1 MFRVEK
7 FSVYRGRPVTPGR
20 SEVVANAGVRG
31 WQGVPVRGVSG
42 AMEQLWFL
50 SVTKEDRDGHGV
62 LARAAELV
70 SIPTCPGGG
79 GVLASEQ
86 PRNAFFGY

>member
-1 MFRVEK
+1 M
-7 FSVYRGRPVTPGR
+7 YRGRPVTPGC
-20 SEVVANAGVRG
+20 SEVVANVGVRG

-50 SVTKEDRDGHGV
+50 SATKEDRDGHGV

-79 GVLASEQ
+79 TSWPASNQ
-86 PRNAFFGY
+86 GMHSSDTKFIF